1 MPQTIVDLSRS
12 DRRVVPT
19 LEHDL
24 ILGDTTRP
32 VASRAGVA
40 SVQALKNIIGGFV
53 PVSLGKA
60 TVSAEV
66 DTWRATNVVVPSTGA
81 WFLLVSG
88 SACRSGGPPA
98 ERRSVAAAACSFSQ
112 GARLPRPNQYRSGAV
127 LPPVEVAATPCWSV
141 TIRVQ
146 SGGMEDYNV
155 EVFQL

>member
-81 WFLLVSG
+81 WFVLVTDL
-88 SACRSGGPPA
+88 
-98 ERRSVAAAACSFSQ
+98 AAARGSFLVNGDQWRRLAVSSPGGTPGTSESIPLGG
-112 GARLPRPNQYRSGAV
+112 GASAGRGGGDALLISYDQAASGMADYS
-127 LPPVEVAATPCWSV
+127 VEAFLV
-141 TIRVQ
+141 
-146 SGGMEDYNV
+146 
-155 EVFQL
+155 